1 MIQGLIQ
8 GLTEYL
14 PVSSSA
20 HLTIFQHLTGSSA
33 SGIAFDLLLHLA
45 TVLATVVYFAKDI
58 IVLLCEFFVSFRMP
72 VGQKREGW
80 YFGWAVILG
89 SIPTAVIGLL
99 LKPVVER
106 CAQSMI
112 FVGAAL
118 LVTAVMLWTLSFL
131 KPGTKKICVSIG
143 LIVGFAQ
150 GLAVFPGISRSGMT
164 LMAGILC
171 GLSAA
176 EAFRF
181 SFLLSLP
188 AICGAA
194 LLELRH
200 FDGVLPAGWP
210 AAMGIAFVFGIAA
223 LFLVHRV
230 VLSGRWKAFS
240 AYCAAVGLFVLLF
253 LH

>member
-1 MIQGLIQ
+1 M
-8 GLTEYL
+8 
-14 PVSSSA
+14 
-20 HLTIFQHLTGSSA
+20 
-33 SGIAFDLLLHLA
+33 
-45 TVLATVVYFAKDI
+45 
-58 IVLLCEFFVSFRMP
+58 
-72 VGQKREGW
+72 
-80 YFGWAVILG
+80 ILG

-118 LVTAVMLWTLSFL
+118 IVTAVMLWTLSFL

-171 GLSAA
+171 GLGAA